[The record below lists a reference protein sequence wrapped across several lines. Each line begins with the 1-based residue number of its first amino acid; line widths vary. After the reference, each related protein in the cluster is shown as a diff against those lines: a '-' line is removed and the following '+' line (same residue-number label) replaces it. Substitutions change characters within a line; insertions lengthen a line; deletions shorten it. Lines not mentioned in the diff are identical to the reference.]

1 MRKHYLIFLLGFFL
15 LLANT
20 ALGDFVEVRRAV
32 SVRVNPESGADV
44 AFKAD
49 VGANLHLLESDTTN
63 GFYHVQ
69 DPQSGA
75 EGWIYRSFVRR
86 FPGDVPAP
94 TGGDFVVTGG
104 SAFPVNKCK
113 TPYNEEPSTGL
124 AVESCGVNG
133 DSPSGSGEFV
143 QNPHKNE
150 LCGSGAVQD
159 VTITD
164 LLNLQREVDDSGMPF
179 GSSFGGGSGPPKD
192 RTPLKNL
199 PALANGLKIE
209 EGDWVSFVGFLS
221 EAHYMPKSESAPKKG
236 KGGESVNCHS
246 TQHAMADIHLAFS
259 SEKGRITAKDPNRRQ
274 KTCNTISGEMIPHL
288 RPEVW
293 NVDNLNQVIDLERPV
308 RITGQLF
315 FDASHVPC
323 RNGSIPGGN
332 PLRISGWEIHP
343 IYTLEVCKF
352 PDLKKCPTASKTVWQ
367 PLSRTDGVE
376 IGDDEENP

>member
-1 MRKHYLIFLLGFFL
+1 MRKNHLLFVWFL
-15 LLANT
+15 LLT
-20 ALGDFVEVRRAV
+20 VPALADFVEVRRSV
-32 SVRVNPESGADV
+32 SVRATPETGADTV
-44 AFKAD
+44 FKAE

-69 DPQSGA
+69 DTQSGA

-86 FPGDVPAP
+86 FPGDVPASDNGSNGP
-94 TGGDFVVTGG
+94 GG

-113 TPYNEEPSTGL
+113 VPYNETPTPGL
-124 AVESCGVNG
+124 TIETTCGLNG
-133 DSPSGSGEFV
+133 DSGAGSGEFV
-143 QNPHKNE
+143 QNPHKNQ
-150 LCGSGAVQD
+150 LCASGASQE
-159 VTITD
+159 VTIAD
-164 LLNLQREVDDSGMPF
+164 LLDLQHEVDDSGMPF

-192 RTPLKNL
+192 RGPLTNL
-199 PALANGLKIE
+199 PALANGSKLE
-209 EGDWVSFVGFLS
+209 EGDLVSFVGFLS
-221 EAHYMPKSESAPKKG
+221 EAHYMPKSESVPKKG

-246 TQHAMADIHLAFS
+246 TQHVMADIHLAFS
-259 SEKGRITAKDPNRRQ
+259 SAKGRITAKDPNRRQ

-323 RNGSIPGGN
+323 RDGNIPGGN

-343 IYTLEVCKF
+343 IYTLEICKF
-352 PDLKKCPTASKTVWQ
+352 PDLKKCPAASKTVWQ
-367 PLSRTDGVE
+367 PLSRADGVE